1 MRVSPVRLTNL
12 AHGGVVLRLPDVPEA
27 VACGESEEDVLDN
40 ARPVLEAVL
49 ECYVAEG
56 RDLPAPSPIEGAP
69 TVWTDLFDEGKWRPI
84 FFTSG
89 PV

>member
-1 MRVSPVRLTNL
+1 MRDYPVRLTNL
-12 AHGGVVLRLPDVPEA
+12 KHGGVILRFPDVPEA
-27 VACGESEEDVLDN
+27 VACGDNEAQVLEN

-56 RDLPAPSPIEGAP
+56 RELPEPSAIDGVP
-69 TVWTDLFDEGKWRPI
+69 VVSTDRFDEGKWRPI

-89 PV
+89 RI